1 MNQQVLGVVLGGSL
15 IAALGS
21 ISTYTFEKKEP
32 TIKSV
37 SRDFIIG
44 GILFMFIMYLLP
56 ESSMTLLN
64 MITSLSI
71 FSLPTLSTLPV
82 TTAQDE
88 LEINVGVPKF

>member
-15 IAALGS
+15 IAGLGS

-56 ESSMTLLN
+56 ESSMSLIN

-71 FSLPTLSTLPV
+71 FSLPSLSLPA
-82 TTAQDE
+82 TASQDD
-88 LEINVGVPKF
+88 LEVNVGVPKF

>member
-15 IAALGS
+15 IAGLGS

-56 ESSMTLLN
+56 ESSMSLIN

-71 FSLPTLSTLPV
+71 FSVLIS
-82 TTAQDE
+82 
-88 LEINVGVPKF
+88 ISIPKFVGIFFNILID

>member
-15 IAALGS
+15 IAGLGS

-56 ESSMTLLN
+56 ESSMSLIN

-71 FSLPTLSTLPV
+71 FSLPSLSLPI
-82 TTAQDE
+82 TASQDD

>member
-15 IAALGS
+15 IAGLGS

-32 TIKSV
+32 TVKSV

-56 ESSMTLLN
+56 ESSMSLIN

-71 FSLPTLSTLPV
+71 FSLPSLSLP
-82 TTAQDE
+82 TTASQDD